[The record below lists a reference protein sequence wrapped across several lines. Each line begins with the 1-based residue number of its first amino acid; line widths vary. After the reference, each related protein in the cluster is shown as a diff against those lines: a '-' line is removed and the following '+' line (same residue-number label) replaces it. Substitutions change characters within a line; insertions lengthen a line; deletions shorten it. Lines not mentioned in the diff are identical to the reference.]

1 MKRQMSMALLG
12 LSVWGLGAAL
22 QAQTLAAAEP
32 AQVVNLS
39 ASAQKEVPQ
48 DWLSV
53 VLRASLEGSEPAAV
67 QTQLKAVVEQAL
79 GQLRTQ
85 VQSPAFEVRSGSFGI
100 YPRHNDKGRVVG
112 WQGQADLVIEGRDFV
127 KVSQA
132 AGQVPRMAVAQ
143 AAFSLSREGRQQL
156 EAEVQSQ
163 AVQKFRQRA
172 QQLAKDFGFAAY
184 TLRQVSVGS
193 ADRAEPMLQA
203 RAMVAD
209 VGMAPPAA
217 AIPLAAGKDEVRISV
232 SGSIQLR

>member
-1 MKRQMSMALLG
+1 MKRWSLLALLG
-12 LSVWGLGAAL
+12 LCGAL
-22 QAQTLAAAEP
+22 QAQTQPAPEP
-32 AQVVNLS
+32 AQVVSLS
-39 ASAQKEVPQ
+39 ASAQQEVPQ

-53 VLRASLEGSEPAAV
+53 VLRASMEGNEPAVV
-67 QTQLKAVVEQAL
+67 QSQLKAVLEQAL
-79 GQLRTQ
+79 AQLRPQ
-85 VQSPAFEVRSGSFGI
+85 VQAQAFEVRSGSFGI

-112 WQGQADLVIEGRDFV
+112 WQGHADLVIEGRDFV

-132 AGQVPRMAVAQ
+132 AAQVPRMAVAQ
-143 AAFSLSREGRQQL
+143 AGFSLSRQGRQQL

-172 QQLAKDFGFAAY
+172 QQLARDFGFEGY

-193 ADRAEPMLQA
+193 VDRAEPVLQA

-209 VGMAPPAA
+209 MALAAPAA
-217 AIPLAAGKDEVRISV
+217 AIPLAAGKDEVRITV

>member
-1 MKRQMSMALLG
+1 MALLG